1 MKVSAIVPAYNEAE
15 RIGAVLVP
23 LCAAPSVEEVIVV
36 DDSSTDGTAEV
47 ARDLGVK
54 VVSLPEN
61 RGKAAALEAGACA
74 ASGDVFLF
82 LDADLTGLRPEHVE
96 QLVSAYRQGDA
107 EIVIG
112 VFREGRAGTDLSMRI
127 VPFFSGQRVL
137 SRELWEKLGE
147 KADELEFGVELALT
161 KLALR
166 EGWRQK
172 RVILEGVSH
181 IRKEEKRGFY
191 VGVVDR
197 MRMYWDILRS
207 LVRKF

>member
-1 MKVSAIVPAYNEAE
+1 MKVSAIVPAYNEVE
-15 RIGAVLVP
+15 RIGAVLVT

-36 DDSSTDGTAEV
+36 DDGSTDGTAEV
-47 ARDLGVK
+47 ALGLGVK
-54 VVSLPEN
+54 VVSLPKN
-61 RGKAAALEAGACA
+61 RGKAAALDAGVCA
-74 ASGDVFLF
+74 ANGDVLLF

-96 QLVSAYRQGDA
+96 HLISAYRQGDA
-107 EIVIG
+107 DMVIG

-137 SRELWEKLGE
+137 SRELWERFRE
-147 KADELEFGVELALT
+147 KAEELEFGVEMALT

-172 RVILEGVSH
+172 RVALEGVSH
-181 IRKEEKRGFY
+181 IRKEEKLGLY
-191 VGVVDR
+191 AGVAAR

-207 LVRKF
+207 LVRKI